1 MSSLPPDRTP
11 GPDDDTPFDP
21 RFEELLRSMLGPDAD
36 EALRELRARG
46 LDPQALAAGGAA
58 DPQRVQ
64 HVLA

>member
-36 EALRELRARG
+36 EALR
-46 LDPQALAAGGAA
+46 
-58 DPQRVQ
+58 
-64 HVLA
+64 